1 MSIKNLFQQESDSVT
16 EQPVRIPFDFSN
28 RDSIPNG
35 KDPGNSIVIKPI
47 TVRTWFRIRP
57 LLLEIE
63 KEDIDTYDA
72 ALVSLLIR
80 AFNVAWLTD
89 MEKLYSKIRLYANV
103 EIGECLINKPCKMF
117 REVADLLQD
126 FKNDCTYCP

>member
-1 MSIKNLFQQESDSVT
+1 MKFMSIKNLFQQESDSVT

-63 KEDIDTYDA
+63 KEDIDDCKKGRA
-72 ALVSLLIR
+72 ARRFSQ
-80 AFNVAWLTD
+80 N
-89 MEKLYSKIRLYANV
+89 Y
-103 EIGECLINKPCKMF
+103 G
-117 REVADLLQD
+117 
-126 FKNDCTYCP
+126 

>member
-1 MSIKNLFQQESDSVT
+1 
-16 EQPVRIPFDFSN
+16 
-28 RDSIPNG
+28 
-35 KDPGNSIVIKPI
+35 
-47 TVRTWFRIRP
+47 
-57 LLLEIE
+57 
-63 KEDIDTYDA
+63 
-72 ALVSLLIR
+72 
-80 AFNVAWLTD
+80 

>member
-57 LLLEIE
+57 LLL
-63 KEDIDTYDA
+63 DQ
-72 ALVSLLIR
+72 VIR
-80 AFNVAWLTD
+80 QNGL
-89 MEKLYSKIRLYANV
+89 
-103 EIGECLINKPCKMF
+103 NK
-117 REVADLLQD
+117 LLQTIPHG
-126 FKNDCTYCP
+126 KIYAYYSMQLYIE